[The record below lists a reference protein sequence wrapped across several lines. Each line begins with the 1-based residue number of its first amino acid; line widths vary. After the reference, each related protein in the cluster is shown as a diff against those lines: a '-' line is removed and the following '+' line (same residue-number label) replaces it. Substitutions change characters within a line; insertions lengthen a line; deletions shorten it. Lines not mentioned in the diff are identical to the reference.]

1 MKWRLISQRDVFLF
15 PFLFGQIRVKIFIEN
30 IFVSCYNY
38 RCEPS
43 PTSTICAST
52 IVSQYTHYIPLRSR
66 SSTTSYQEL
75 LEEIVA
81 SGNFSE
87 NCTNTITSLGCYIT
101 YPPCDSETG
110 DAIPLCTENCDTE
123 FASIQSCVAE
133 VTVNND
139 LSNMMRMFNCSDVN
153 SYLPDL
159 F

>member
-1 MKWRLISQRDVFLF
+1 M
-15 PFLFGQIRVKIFIEN
+15 
-30 IFVSCYNY
+30 
-38 RCEPS
+38 
-43 PTSTICAST
+43 
-52 IVSQYTHYIPLRSR
+52 
-66 SSTTSYQEL
+66 

-81 SGNFSE
+81 SSNFSE
-87 NCTNTITSLGCYIT
+87 NCANTITSLGCYIT

-153 SYLPDL
+153 SYLPNFIKVNSSVCIISKECEL
-159 F
+159 GFYTYVK